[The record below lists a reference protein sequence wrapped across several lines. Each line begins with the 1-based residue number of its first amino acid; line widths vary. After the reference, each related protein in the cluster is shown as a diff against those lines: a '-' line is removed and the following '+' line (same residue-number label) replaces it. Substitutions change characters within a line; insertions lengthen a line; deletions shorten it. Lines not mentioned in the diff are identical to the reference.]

1 MLITLTINKFKK
13 GKTMKRKNTSI
24 LKPTVLNVEAE
35 RRYQE
40 LLRIRKEVEERLLI
54 APPGKIHIVNSG
66 TRTQFYLRKDA
77 SERSGKYI
85 RKTEADTIR
94 KHLQKRYDE
103 EVLKLV
109 NTEIDRLEQFL
120 KKSQNLSDMIRQT
133 YSNYPVTVKSYI
145 SPIDLS
151 DKDFLEEW
159 QNIPYQKKEISDY
172 VPMYE
177 TNRKERVRSKSELAI
192 ANMLAEKEI
201 PYKYECPL
209 ILQNGITIYP
219 DFTVMH
225 IASRKEIY
233 WEHRGMMDD
242 RDYAR
247 RAVFKLRS
255 MMKNGLVLWDNLIIT
270 EETSANPLGTNEIE
284 MVINTYFC

>member
-1 MLITLTINKFKK
+1 
-13 GKTMKRKNTSI
+13 MKRKNTSI

-120 KKSQNLSDMIRQT
+120 KKSGNLSDMIRQT

-159 QNIPYQKKEISDY
+159 QNTPYQKKEISDY